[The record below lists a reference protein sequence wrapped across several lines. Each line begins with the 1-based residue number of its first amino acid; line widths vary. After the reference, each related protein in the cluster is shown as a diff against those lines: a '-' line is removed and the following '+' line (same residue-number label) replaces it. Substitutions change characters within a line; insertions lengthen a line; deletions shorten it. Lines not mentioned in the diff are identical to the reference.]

1 MTSRQLVRAAL
12 AGAETSRV
20 TTGPLAVHVTA
31 ALAGIPIEDYTLNP
45 LVMVDCICR
54 YYERFRPDAVWV
66 SADTWVTAEAMGARV
81 AFPGINQPLT
91 GAGEPLVQ
99 TAADIDRLPPA
110 DPATRGR
117 MPGMIEA
124 MRLLR
129 QRLGADV
136 FLVGCFDQSPF
147 SVACALAG
155 INELM
160 EKVVTDPPFV
170 EALLVPCIG
179 HAVAYAV
186 AFAEAGAD
194 MLSTG
199 DSPAGL
205 IGLRLYQEVV
215 QPAERQV
222 FEAIRAACDVPSSL
236 HICGDARHILAAMAG
251 SGADVLEIDHLVP
264 LDDAC
269 RIVPEKIAVW
279 GNLDPVGVIRNGT
292 QGTVRTAANNAIN
305 TVRRHGRRRFVL
317 SSGCTLAPDTPE
329 ANIAALCNAGQ

>member
-1 MTSRQLVRAAL
+1 MTTRQLVRAAL

-66 SADTWVTAEAMGARV
+66 SSDTWVTAEAMGARV

-129 QRLGADV
+129 QRLGAVDLLALPIGAYLPRDFMKPMHV
-136 FLVGCFDQSPF
+136 NPEDAVQLMLDLQAKQAFGVHWGTFMLTQESFDQPPVDLAQALRARGLPLE
-147 SVACALAG
+147 SVWLMRHG
-155 INELM
+155 ETREL
-160 EKVVTDPPFV
+160 
-170 EALLVPCIG
+170 
-179 HAVAYAV
+179 
-186 AFAEAGAD
+186 
-194 MLSTG
+194 
-199 DSPAGL
+199 
-205 IGLRLYQEVV
+205 
-215 QPAERQV
+215 
-222 FEAIRAACDVPSSL
+222 
-236 HICGDARHILAAMAG
+236 LAAQ
-251 SGADVLEIDHLVP
+251 AD
-264 LDDAC
+264 
-269 RIVPEKIAVW
+269 
-279 GNLDPVGVIRNGT
+279 
-292 QGTVRTAANNAIN
+292 
-305 TVRRHGRRRFVL
+305 
-317 SSGCTLAPDTPE
+317 
-329 ANIAALCNAGQ
+329 